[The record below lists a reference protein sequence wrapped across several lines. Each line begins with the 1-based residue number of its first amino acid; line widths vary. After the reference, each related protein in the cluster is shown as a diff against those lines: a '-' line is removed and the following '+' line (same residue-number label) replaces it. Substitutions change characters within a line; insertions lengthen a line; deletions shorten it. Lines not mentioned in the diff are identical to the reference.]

1 MIIKGYDLNNELIF
15 EIGRFSILW
24 NLFERN
30 QCNNNCNSRS
40 IKDACTRINCDDIK
54 QSKLAQVLN
63 ERCRLFCQD
72 ISGYVDVS
80 LHPGNSRQSLPE
92 DKVIMQS
99 YLKQEGDELLRGCL
113 LVIYRI
119 RNNLMHGMKCVE
131 ELNGQLTLFKAVN
144 DVLESISNSSRKVD

>member
-1 MIIKGYDLNNELIF
+1 MIVNGYDLNNELIF

-24 NLFERN
+24 NLFERF
-30 QCNNNCNSRS
+30 QCDNNCNSRA
-40 IKDACTRINCDDIK
+40 IKDVCSCIGCDDTK

-72 ISGYVDVS
+72 ISNYVDES
-80 LHPGNSRQSLPE
+80 LHPGNSRQSSQE
-92 DKVIMQS
+92 DKEIMQN

-131 ELNGQLTLFKAVN
+131 ELNNQLTLFKAVN
-144 DVLESISNSSRKVD
+144 EVLESINNS